1 MKTKDNHLIKY
12 VCTRNS
18 KQSKKGNIGHLAMA
32 AAGDHDVIQRVM
44 VNKEMNKGERRTVTA
59 G

>member
-12 VCTRNS
+12 VCARND

-32 AAGDHDVIQRVM
+32 TTGDHDVIQWVS
-44 VNKEMNKGERRTVTA
+44 KEMNRRVSVL
-59 G
+59 